1 MTELPAALVSYVELV
16 AAEIWPT
23 CDYCVFYEAN
33 EGDCLRH
40 APRPVSLRLV
50 GSPREDTFASTFRPF
65 VYAKDRP
72 HACGEWI
79 GFRDLVDFKGKRLLD
94 LYEINTPK
102 EVVTD
107 GDL

>member
-1 MTELPAALVSYVELV
+1 MELPAALVGYLELV
-16 AAEIWPT
+16 AGEIWPT

-50 GSPREDTFASTFRPF
+50 GSPREDTFASVYRPF
-65 VYAKDRP
+65 VCAEHLR
-72 HACGEWI
+72 HACGELVA
-79 GFRDLVDFKGKRLLD
+79 FRDLVDFERKRFVD
-94 LYEINTPK
+94 PNETNTTKEI
-102 EVVTD
+102 TD